1 METAQI
7 SSIVATVITAI
18 LTYLNWRTTN
28 NKTQA
33 ESGKIKAEGEVTLG
47 DGWVKLTNELQEQLG
62 EQHAQILKLI
72 HESETWKIER
82 KTMMTQLEE
91 SHREIGELREVLD
104 VVRGR
109 VTELERINKD
119 LTSENARLRMCK
131 GKL

>member
-28 NKTQA
+28 HRTQVEA
-33 ESGKIKAEGEVTLG
+33 QVTLG
-47 DGWVKLTNELQEQLG
+47 GGWGNLVNELQEQLT
-62 EQHAQILKLI
+62 EQHAQILTLI
-72 HESETWKIER
+72 HESEAWKIER

-119 LTSENARLRMCK
+119 LTSENARLRMSR
-131 GKL
+131 GRL

>member
-47 DGWVKLTNELQEQLG
+47 DGWVKLTNELQEQLSD
-62 EQHAQILKLI
+62 QHAQILTLI

-109 VTELERINKD
+109 VAELERINKD
-119 LTSENARLRMCK
+119 LTSENARLRMSR
-131 GKL
+131 GRL